1 MAAKMAK
8 IGGRKVRSPRVPHSF
23 WRDQCKNIIF
33 ALGGMHNPCRTSAWA
48 KELPRKCGARG
59 KSCLTTTERQRFR
72 LAFGLAVRFA
82 AVPFVLGL
90 PLGAGGGVER
100 VAETGGVGAVFS

>member
-1 MAAKMAK
+1 MLDPRTTLTEPKKFRPMARPAMAAKMAK

-33 ALGGMHNPCRTSAWA
+33 ALRGMHNPCRTSAWA

-72 LAFGLAVRFA
+72 LAFGLAVR
-82 AVPFVLGL
+82 
-90 PLGAGGGVER
+90 
-100 VAETGGVGAVFS
+100 